1 MLPIVANSV
10 AIARTEQA
18 HEEGRERGLPRLVQ
32 FAARNIA
39 CLIQLRGGKRMRSRA
54 TLQ

>member
-18 HEEGRERGLPRLVQ
+18 HEEGREPWVTTVGSIRRSKHGVPYSI
-32 FAARNIA
+32 ARRQANA
-39 CLIQLRGGKRMRSRA
+39 
-54 TLQ
+54 